1 MFKGIVMLDLSQQ
14 QLSSYLQS
22 IEGFKSIHIPAKG
35 WLRAIRDGLKMSR
48 RQLANRLGLSTSRIQ
63 KLEIDEVA
71 GAVTLKTIRQTAEA
85 MDCVFVYAVI
95 PRVTIEETLQQ
106 QALKKARTHLQGVSH
121 SMSLEDQSLDDG
133 ANKKMLETLADR
145 LINQSPRT
153 LWDE

>member
-1 MFKGIVMLDLSQQ
+1 MFDLSQQ

-22 IEGFKSIHIPAKG
+22 IDGFKSVHVPAKG

-63 KLEIDEVA
+63 KLESDEIT

-95 PRVTIEETLQQ
+95 PRASIEETLQQ
-106 QALKKARTHLQGVSH
+106 QALKKARSHLKGVSH
-121 SMSLEDQSLDDG
+121 TMSLEDQSLDSG
-133 ANKKMLETLADR
+133 ANKKMLETLAER
-145 LINQSPRT
+145 LVDQSPRT
-153 LWDE
+153 LWDK

>member
-1 MFKGIVMLDLSQQ
+1 MYEGVAMLDLSQQ

-22 IEGFKSIHIPAKG
+22 IEGFKSVHIPAKG

-63 KLEIDEVA
+63 KIEIDEVA

-95 PRVTIEETLQQ
+95 PRTSIEETLQQ
-106 QALKKARTHLQGVSH
+106 QALKKARTHLQDVSH
-121 SMSLEDQSLDDG
+121 SMSLEDQSLDGG
-133 ANKKMLETLADR
+133 ANKKMLETLAER